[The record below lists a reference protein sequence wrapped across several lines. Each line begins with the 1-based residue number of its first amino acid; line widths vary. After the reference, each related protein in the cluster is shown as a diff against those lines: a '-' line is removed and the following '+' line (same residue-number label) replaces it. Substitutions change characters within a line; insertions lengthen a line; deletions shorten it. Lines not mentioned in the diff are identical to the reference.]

1 MRSSFVVMS
10 LCLPFSLLT
19 GCPGD
24 DGTAESG
31 ASEGPTSAEGTTS
44 TPDTTS
50 DTSSSVTQ
58 TSATS
63 SSDTATDTSASDTD
77 TDTDTGG
84 PIAGCECILD
94 EVPTD
99 PNSGPAAP
107 TCGESICPLVVGG
120 CVDDVC
126 DGGAPFVLDDPA
138 ALDCALTA
146 LRDRTPG
153 LVTWSYS
160 EGSGFVTQDGYLL
173 IDEDVTVVWRDWIR
187 EDLNFTV
194 SDAVL
199 GELPPAATYEACLA
213 DPVDVTRFN
222 CLTDPL
228 ATQLGVC
235 DEGWEC
241 VECI

>member
-1 MRSSFVVMS
+1 MRSSFVFVL
-10 LCLPFSLLT
+10 LCLPLSLLT

-24 DGTAESG
+24 DGTADSA
-31 ASEGPTSAEGTTS
+31 ASEGS
-44 TPDTTS
+44 TS
-50 DTSSSVTQ
+50 DTSPPTTETSTTETSTTSPSTSQ
-58 TSATS
+58 TS
-63 SSDTATDTSASDTD
+63 
-77 TDTDTGG
+77 TDTGG
-84 PIAGCECILD
+84 PLAGCECIVD

-99 PNSGPAAP
+99 PNSGPDAP

-120 CVDDVC
+120 CVDDLC

-138 ALDCALTA
+138 ALECALTA

-173 IDEDVTVVWRDWIR
+173 IDDDVTVVWRDWIR

-213 DPVDVTRFN
+213 DPVDLTRFN
-222 CLTDPL
+222 CLTNPL

>member
-10 LCLPFSLLT
+10 LCLPLSLLT

-24 DGTAESG
+24 DGTAESA
-31 ASEGPTSAEGTTS
+31 ASDGPTSADGTTTS
-44 TPDTTS
+44 ADGTSNTSPPATETSTTS
-50 DTSSSVTQ
+50 P
-58 TSATS
+58 SATET
-63 SSDTATDTSASDTD
+63 DTAASDTE
-77 TDTDTGG
+77 TGG
-84 PIAGCECILD
+84 PLAGCECILD
-94 EVPTD
+94 EIPTD

-107 TCGESICPLVVGG
+107 TCGESICPLVSGG
-120 CVDDVC
+120 CGDESC
-126 DGGAPFVLDDPA
+126 DGIVPFMLDDPA
-138 ALDCALTA
+138 ALECALVA

-153 LVTWSYS
+153 LLTWSYS
-160 EGSGFVTQDGYLL
+160 ESSGFITQDGYLL

-213 DPVDVTRFN
+213 DPVDVSRFN
-222 CLTDPL
+222 CLTEPL